1 MLLGWRIGW
10 GYYPDMRYY
19 PDMEVCEDSQQEA
32 QGRFAPQSPLAS
44 VLHVAEERAEGDRT
58 EVFGSR
64 ALSQS
69 PKKRAEVD
77 AGGLARDIP
86 TTTQLDAGPGAH
98 EGKDAER
105 HDGRVG
111 DGPVVSSNSV
121 SLCRVLEMYVLI
133 FKVMLLPACVAV
145 GSVLWFRDA
154 SIQSRFGK
162 ARIEACSVPESGGF
176 IFNPTANDNTT
187 AMEFL
192 SREDVVWDPP
202 GSRGSATLNRY
213 LSP

>member
-1 MLLGWRIGW
+1 
-10 GYYPDMRYY
+10 
-19 PDMEVCEDSQQEA
+19 MEVCEGSQQEA
-32 QGRFAPQSPLAS
+32 QGPIAPQSPLAS
-44 VLHVAEERAEGDRT
+44 VLHVAEERAEGDRM
-58 EVFGSR
+58 EVCGGSQQGAQGPLAPAHSRGRR

-69 PKKRAEVD
+69 PKKCPEGDV
-77 AGGLARDIP
+77 GGLARDIP

-98 EGKDAER
+98 GGKDAER

-111 DGPVVSSNSV
+111 DGPVVLSNSV
-121 SLCRVLEMYVLI
+121 SLGRVLEMYALI

-145 GSVLWFRDA
+145 GSVLWFRLA

-202 GSRGSATLNRY
+202 GSRGSANLNRY
-213 LSP
+213 PSS